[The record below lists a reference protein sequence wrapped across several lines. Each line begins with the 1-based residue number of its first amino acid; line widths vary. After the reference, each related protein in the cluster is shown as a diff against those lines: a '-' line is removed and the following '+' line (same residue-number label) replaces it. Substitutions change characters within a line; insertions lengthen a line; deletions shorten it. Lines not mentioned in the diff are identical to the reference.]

1 MELLQVI
8 NAKMDTQPTVV
19 YEINTTAA
27 VDPPVVSV
35 ENPFPYGISQ
45 SFIHPP
51 VVTSVQQTMPV
62 AQSGQQ
68 AMPVL
73 QNVQQTVPLVP
84 EPPKVVPTFTQ
95 ANVHTRVQPYLNEP
109 VYEILDDNDEGYQPR
124 DRLREEVVTIDKRL
138 RKMEGDQ
145 IFGAAARD
153 ICLVSGLV
161 IPPKFKT
168 PNFDCYEGTTCP
180 KSHLIMYYCRMA
192 AHVENDKLMIHCF
205 QDSLKGASSKWYLTL
220 DQSRIKSFQD
230 LSDAFIKHYKYNMD
244 LAPNRRQLL
253 SMTQKSSKTF
263 KEYAQRWREIAS
275 QVEPPLTDK
284 ELADWFVDTVRPEF
298 YERMVGS
305 VTTNFADIVAVGV
318 KVELAMKSGKMSS
331 GSSSTSSK
339 DQAKKTSVNPQRKKE
354 GETHDVS
361 SDRRRNRQ
369 YQYPPQY
376 AQPQGYPVQYAP
388 PPYVAAVAPS
398 FNQQA
403 PQAPVYQP
411 IQQVPSYPPPV
422 YPPPN
427 YQQASNA
434 PASQQPRNQAPHQN
448 APRRLYKTCPP
459 IPMTFTELYPYLVQR
474 GLVITRALGPPP
486 NPLSANYNTAA
497 HCLFHEGAPGHDLE
511 N

>member
-1 MELLQVI
+1 MEEHAQEMDRVNNELADLRGNVGTIMELLQVI

-19 YEINTTAA
+19 SEINTTAP

-35 ENPFPYGISQ
+35 ENPFPYGLSQ
-45 SFIHPP
+45 SFIHLP

-68 AMPVL
+68 AMPVI

-145 IFGAAARD
+145 IFGVAARD
-153 ICLVSGLV
+153 ICLLSGL
-161 IPPKFKT
+161 
-168 PNFDCYEGTTCP
+168 
-180 KSHLIMYYCRMA
+180 
-192 AHVENDKLMIHCF
+192 
-205 QDSLKGASSKWYLTL
+205 
-220 DQSRIKSFQD
+220 
-230 LSDAFIKHYKYNMD
+230 
-244 LAPNRRQLL
+244 
-253 SMTQKSSKTF
+253 KSSETF

-305 VTTNFADIVAVGV
+305 VTTNFADIVVVGV

-354 GETHDVS
+354 GETHVVS

-411 IQQVPSYPPPV
+411 MQQVPGYPPPV

-434 PASQQPRNQAPHQN
+434 QASQQPRNQAPRQN

-474 GLVITRALGPPP
+474 GLVTTRALGPPP
-486 NPLSANYNTAA
+486 NPLPANYNTAA

-511 N
+511 NCYALKNLVRDLMEKKILSFNDSPPNVKSNPLPDHGAVNAIDASSEENFILDVA

>member
-1 MELLQVI
+1 MEEHAQEMDRVNNELADLRGNVGTIMELLQVI

-19 YEINTTAA
+19 SEINTTAA

-35 ENPFPYGISQ
+35 ENPFPYGLSQ

-62 AQSGQQ
+62 APSGQQ
-68 AMPVL
+68 AMPVI

-168 PNFDCYEGTTCP
+168 PNFDSYEGTTCP
-180 KSHLIMYYCRMA
+180 KSHLIMYYRRMA

-244 LAPNRRQLL
+244 LAPDRRQLL
-253 SMTQKSSKTF
+253 SMTQKNSETF

-318 KVELAMKSGKMSS
+318 KVELAIKVERC
-331 GSSSTSSK
+331 
-339 DQAKKTSVNPQRKKE
+339 QV
-354 GETHDVS
+354 VL
-361 SDRRRNRQ
+361 
-369 YQYPPQY
+369 
-376 AQPQGYPVQYAP
+376 
-388 PPYVAAVAPS
+388 AV
-398 FNQQA
+398 
-403 PQAPVYQP
+403 
-411 IQQVPSYPPPV
+411 
-422 YPPPN
+422 
-427 YQQASNA
+427 
-434 PASQQPRNQAPHQN
+434 
-448 APRRLYKTCPP
+448 
-459 IPMTFTELYPYLVQR
+459 
-474 GLVITRALGPPP
+474 
-486 NPLSANYNTAA
+486 
-497 HCLFHEGAPGHDLE
+497 
-511 N
+511 